1 MMATTKE
8 ELEVKNS
15 IKALLTSSPCV
26 STISSLQKEYA
37 DLIGEPIPYKKL
49 GYNGLEHLLKS
60 IKDVCIVRGCGWYAE
75 VYPVVTEDIA
85 HINEMVTRQKVTPKN
100 RKFAMP
106 RRRFSTP
113 VPVSNYSRSPF
124 AYQNSPINTIPNSR
138 STVKENM
145 VNNASGVCAT
155 NTATTTITT
164 HGLTANTGATTP
176 SSTPQG
182 SNCQRNLSHINENPS
197 RLIEFKT
204 TLTRNSNLQVDQL
217 KSNVEKDSGHAVQH
231 SPQNSI
237 NRDDAQSSHM
247 SFQAVKETFEEDISN
262 VPQKVQDNLKTL
274 IAQYPDGIWASDLP
288 TAYMKLF
295 KRVLFYKDYGYVNLV
310 DMCIA
315 LKHIFHYIRPGLDD
329 FKLFDKSKPFP
340 ESAEKYWTISSSGQA
355 AKKPSHIEP
364 LPDLDW
370 SDFKD
375 RLPSDIFPYGQIIP
389 NQFLPKSTRVGD
401 VFDAVVVEVYDPS
414 KFWFYLGN
422 SVNKTPLDDL
432 MDQLQY
438 FYNDSTN
445 AQEYAV
451 PRAVI
456 KEGLYCVQIIIGEY
470 HRAKVIRVLPQ
481 EDCVR
486 LFFIDYGSISKVPMK
501 GLCFLRSE
509 FAALPAQGIR
519 CRLAN
524 IAPVTKGITWCRT
537 AVNTFRDMI
546 NRKDT
551 KIKISYIDWQEEFV
565 CVFLADVTE
574 LNNVHYVNEKLVKEG
589 IAVWCEEKQLKPF
602 SLPIFTSKVKNL
614 HLFPTYSELE
624 YGLAPNS
631 NEMFY
636 LQEMLVPLQFCMPQ
650 YFKPIPQVLKEFDYE
665 RKSFENSYYKSLKR
679 NHRRFVALNVNKVEL
694 ISKSRKI
701 DLSIFGKLSGKIA
714 EFTFQPEMLHEENAS
729 CKKSVDGLAII
740 RNKRRNF
747 TCLQLCRDNKELS
760 EKIIKLINIT
770 NKQDARLDLNG
781 SPSVSSQSSSPNCSE
796 HSSSSQ
802 NEENNFNSTVI
813 DQSKTLDYFN
823 GIQNYEDSLSL
834 GSSDL
839 NIFDNPNAFNSECSG
854 SNHQTGSNSSS
865 PLSPETFSSIL
876 HSKIENWK
884 EISDDCNEDEAT
896 QTSDPSVAASWH
908 LNNPFREYLMTP
920 VEGQNC
926 CATNS
931 SSNQESSMKN
941 TAASRSLSL
950 ASLVS
955 SESDYKEFV
964 PRSARICGDDSS
976 PTALVQYKTQMPEI
990 ELCDR
995 INQVEIAP
1003 IVDQAISLGESTE
1016 ISSNETI
1023 DSCNYPL
1030 NASLNYLAQ
1039 MLESASRTSRSQVQL
1054 APPVLPHF
1062 GPLPNC
1068 SETCSIPQYP
1078 PWSNDVNYRPASA
1091 YPVNFGI
1098 NTKPPPG
1105 YSPAHCSMMY
1115 PHQHIQPT
1123 VLPSH
1128 NIPPIH
1134 PNMPLFLGYRQH
1146 MHAAPISIN
1155 NEHDFYAIYNQQF
1168 YNGN

>member
-1 MMATTKE
+1 MATTKE

-113 VPVSNYSRSPF
+113 VPVSNRSPF
-124 AYQNSPINTIPNSR
+124 AYQNSPINTTPNSR

-155 NTATTTITT
+155 NTATTTIRT

-176 SSTPQG
+176 SSTPQR

-589 IAVWCEEKQLKPF
+589 IAVWCEE
-602 SLPIFTSKVKNL
+602 
-614 HLFPTYSELE
+614 
-624 YGLAPNS
+624 
-631 NEMFY
+631 
-636 LQEMLVPLQFCMPQ
+636 
-650 YFKPIPQVLKEFDYE
+650 
-665 RKSFENSYYKSLKR
+665 
-679 NHRRFVALNVNKVEL
+679 
-694 ISKSRKI
+694 
-701 DLSIFGKLSGKIA
+701 
-714 EFTFQPEMLHEENAS
+714 
-729 CKKSVDGLAII
+729 
-740 RNKRRNF
+740 
-747 TCLQLCRDNKELS
+747 
-760 EKIIKLINIT
+760 
-770 NKQDARLDLNG
+770 
-781 SPSVSSQSSSPNCSE
+781 
-796 HSSSSQ
+796 
-802 NEENNFNSTVI
+802 
-813 DQSKTLDYFN
+813 
-823 GIQNYEDSLSL
+823 
-834 GSSDL
+834 
-839 NIFDNPNAFNSECSG
+839 
-854 SNHQTGSNSSS
+854 
-865 PLSPETFSSIL
+865 
-876 HSKIENWK
+876 
-884 EISDDCNEDEAT
+884 
-896 QTSDPSVAASWH
+896 
-908 LNNPFREYLMTP
+908 
-920 VEGQNC
+920 
-926 CATNS
+926 

-1039 MLESASRTSRSQVQL
+1039 MLESASRTSRSQGTVQWPL
-1054 APPVLPHF
+1054 INSGNENLSLSSESLPKFYTHF
-1062 GPLPNC
+1062 IMN
-1068 SETCSIPQYP
+1068 
-1078 PWSNDVNYRPASA
+1078 ASDDLSCEIENEA
-1091 YPVNFGI
+1091 FNVVRFLENHERNARFVVG
-1098 NTKPPPG
+1098 TRSG
-1105 YSPAHCSMMY
+1105 AMDERYS
-1115 PHQHIQPT
+1115 T
-1123 VLPSH
+1123 
-1128 NIPPIH
+1128 
-1134 PNMPLFLGYRQH
+1134 
-1146 MHAAPISIN
+1146 
-1155 NEHDFYAIYNQQF
+1155 
-1168 YNGN
+1168 